1 MTSQIYLPARQRHC
15 DVLRLVASGCTRV
28 KGIKARLPGES
39 YTAIHTSLTFLRN
52 QKYIKSSGTANGGNP
67 AEYTLIA
74 DNLDKAIDEIM
85 PHTATVDTTELD
97 RAMGMPASVRQV
109 LDGQHGVRV
118 VVGRAGLNVTET
130 AQERLQS

>member
-28 KGIKARLPGES
+28 KGIKARLPDES

-52 QKYIKSSGTANGGNP
+52 GKYIKSSGTANGGNP

-74 DNLDKAIDEIM
+74 ENIDKAIDEIM
-85 PHTATVDTTELD
+85 PHAATVDCSELE
-97 RAMGMPASVRQV
+97 RAMGMPVSVRQV

>member
-28 KGIKARLPGES
+28 KGIKARMPDES

-52 QKYIKSSGTANGGNP
+52 GKYIKSSGTANGGHP

-74 DNLDKAIDEIM
+74 ENIDKAIDEIM
-85 PHTATVDTTELD
+85 PHSATVDCSELE
-97 RAMGMPASVRQV
+97 RAMPMPASVRQV

-118 VVGRAGLNVTET
+118 VVGRAGLTVG
-130 AQERLQS
+130 A